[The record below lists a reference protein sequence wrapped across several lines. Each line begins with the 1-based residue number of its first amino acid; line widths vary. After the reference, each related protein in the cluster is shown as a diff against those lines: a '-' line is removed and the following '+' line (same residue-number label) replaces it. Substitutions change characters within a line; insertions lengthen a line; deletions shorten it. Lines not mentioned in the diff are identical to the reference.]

1 MNSHQNKKKEANKM
15 TLKEFEANINRLF
28 NEAIASID
36 DIWKDY
42 NNITKTGK

>member
-1 MNSHQNKKKEANKM
+1 M
-15 TLKEFEANINRLF
+15 TLKEFEANITRLF

>member
-1 MNSHQNKKKEANKM
+1 M
-15 TLKEFEANINRLF
+15 TLKEFEANIDKLF
-28 NEAIASID
+28 KEAIASID